1 MRTTSNPQ
9 LRIGLAQVSSGTDP
23 AANLRIIER
32 HVSDASALGVDVVV
46 FPEAMMCRF
55 GVPLAEIAEPISGN
69 WARAVDEIAAEA
81 GVTVV
86 AGMFTPGDG
95 PRVRNTLLITGPET
109 RTHYDK
115 IHLYDAFGYSES
127 DTVSAGDHLVTA
139 EVKGVTIGFATCYDI
154 RFPAMIQE
162 LAAAGADLV
171 VVSAS
176 WGAGEGKVDQWTLLA
191 RARALDST
199 TFVAACGQADPAASG
214 EINTGT
220 APLGVGHS
228 LVCDPSGAVVGQL
241 GSGPDLLVADVDTAA
256 VLCVRDSLP
265 VLRNRRRIDASMIG
279 SAVPS

>member
-1 MRTTSNPQ
+1 MRASNQQ
-9 LRIGLAQVSSGTDP
+9 LRIGLAQVTSGTDP
-23 AANLRIIER
+23 AANLAVIR
-32 HVSDASALGVDVVV
+32 HHAGDAAARGVDVVV

-55 GVPLAEIAEPISGN
+55 GVPLAEIAEPVSGA
-69 WARAVDEIAAEA
+69 WASAVDEIACEL

-86 AGMFTPGDG
+86 VGMFTPGDG

-154 RFPAMIQE
+154 RFPAMFQE

-176 WGAGEGKVDQWTLLA
+176 WGAGESKVDQWTLLA

-214 EINTGT
+214 EIITGA

-228 LVCDPSGAVVGQL
+228 VLCDPSGAIVGQL
-241 GSGPDLLVADVDTAA
+241 DGGPDLLVADIDTEQ
-256 VLCVRDSLP
+256 VRRVREVLP
-265 VLRNRRRIDASMIG
+265 VLHNRRRIDASMIG